1 MSIYLSVNVGNKQ
14 TSKPLKTKT
23 KSLSFA
29 IELDGTTP
37 TSRFE
42 Y

>member
-1 MSIYLSVNVGNKQ
+1 MAIYLSVNVGNKQ

-23 KSLSFA
+23 KSFK
-29 IELDGTTP
+29 
-37 TSRFE
+37 FC